1 MLIHVHTTA
10 EQVALIYTGING
22 YLDDL
27 PVGDVKQYCTSLI
40 SYISTSKK
48 PYAEIVASTNQF
60 TEEAEASL
68 KEIISETKET
78 FAKTN

>member
-1 MLIHVHTTA
+1 M
-10 EQVALIYTGING
+10 QVALIYTGING
-22 YLDDL
+22 YLDEF
-27 PVGDVKQYCTSLI
+27 PVTDVKKYCASLI
-40 SYISTSKK
+40 SYIGTSKK
-48 PYAEIVASTNQF
+48 PYAEIVTSTNQF